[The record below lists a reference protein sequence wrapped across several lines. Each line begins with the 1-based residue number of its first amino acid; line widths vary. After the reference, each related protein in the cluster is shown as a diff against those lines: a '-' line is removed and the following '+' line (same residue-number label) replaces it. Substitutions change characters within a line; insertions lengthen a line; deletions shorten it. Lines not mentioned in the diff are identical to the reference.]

1 MPTEHIVPG
10 PFEPEAPVLSSVEWP
25 DLSPPTPGSIRSFS
39 LNSPE
44 FYAAAC
50 TPRSR
55 PWIPNGSLGSEPRLR
70 DPEVIIERSSR
81 R

>member
-1 MPTEHIVPG
+1 MPTEQIMPG
-10 PFEPEAPVLSSVEWP
+10 PFEPEWP

-44 FYAAAC
+44 FYAAVCA
-50 TPRSR
+50 PRGR